1 MREAAMGMNR
11 TLGWVLVLAFSVS
24 LAALGGG
31 TRGPIAI
38 LGDGDFTAANGVVG
52 GSGTRDDPYIIAGWE
67 IDVPQ
72 GVPYGVKV
80 ESASSSFVLRGLVI
94 RGAASSDGAAI
105 RLGFVSAARMEG
117 CSISSSTNGVEL
129 ASSTDVILERNV
141 LVISGR
147 GLVITGESAAEYR
160 HAIDESNVLN
170 DYPIRYLYGRDG
182 ETVSGV
188 KTGNLFVAA
197 SRNMTITDNEV
208 ICGDGIQLA
217 FVETSAVTAN
227 RVRRASPV
235 PVESGITLYR
245 SSGNTVSGNLIWNN
259 RRAGIYLWL
268 SSGNVLTGNELDA
281 NDTGILLAASD
292 QNEISGNV
300 LSFNPT
306 GIDLSAGS
314 TGNVLMKN
322 VFQDEKGKYRVK
334 YGVTIEAATG
344 NRVESNAIVNAETGV
359 FLGSSASGNVV
370 LSNTIA
376 GAAYGLSLTGS
387 NNEVAGN
394 LITSCG
400 RGILFVETYGR
411 ETPSGNRIHDNT
423 LSENRHQIYL
433 SRDSQGNQLYRNAIL
448 GEATA
453 VGSDGKLVSSNVLD
467 YGQNVWTVAGDGN
480 YWAGYTGGDAD
491 GNGIGDL
498 PVLVV
503 PAGAQDTAPFL
514 APPSGRTALGV
525 LGTLDMETVTVRTAS
540 GDRVEFA
547 ALIADETYARFT
559 GFRGFPASF
568 LPGFPAILFVFDQ
581 EVSARFTMESVPF
594 ALDIAFFAASGA
606 YAGGTTMEAS
616 STKLYTSSGPFL
628 YALELPDG
636 TLAARGIGPDSTF
649 AR

>member
-1 MREAAMGMNR
+1 MGMNR
-11 TLGWVLVLAFSVS
+11 ALGMVLVLAFAVS
-24 LAALGGG
+24 LAAFGGG
-31 TRGPIAI
+31 ARGPIAI
-38 LGDGDFTAANGVVG
+38 LGDGDFTAANGVLG
-52 GSGTRDDPYIIAGWE
+52 GTGTAEDPYIIAGWE

-80 ESASSSFVLRGLVI
+80 ENASSSFVLRGLVI
-94 RGAASSDGAAI
+94 RGAASSDGAGI
-105 RLGFVSAARMEG
+105 RLGFVSGARMEG
-117 CSISSSTNGVEL
+117 CSISSSANGVEL
-129 ASSTDVILERNV
+129 ASSIDVILERNV
-141 LVISGR
+141 LVVSGR
-147 GLVITGESAAEYR
+147 GLVVTGESADEYR

-182 ETVSGV
+182 ETVSGI
-188 KTGNLFVAA
+188 KTGNLFIAA

-217 FVETSAVTAN
+217 FVENSVVARN
-227 RVRRASPV
+227 RVHRASPL
-235 PVESGITLYR
+235 PVEHGITLYR

-292 QNEISGNV
+292 QNEIFGNA

-306 GIDLSAGS
+306 GIGLSAGS
-314 TGNVLMKN
+314 TGNVLSKN

-334 YGVTIEAATG
+334 YGVTIERATG
-344 NRVESNAIVNAETGV
+344 NRVESSAIVNAETGV
-359 FLGSSASGNVV
+359 LLGSGASDNTVV
-370 LSNTIA
+370 SNTIV
-376 GAAYGLSLTGS
+376 GAAYGLSVTGS

-394 LITSCG
+394 LITTCG
-400 RGILFVETYGR
+400 RGMLFPETYGR
-411 ETPSGNRIHDNT
+411 ETPYGNRIHDNT

-433 SRDSQGNQLYRNAIL
+433 SKDSQGNQLYRNAIL
-448 GEATA
+448 GDATA
-453 VGSDGKLVSSNVLD
+453 VGPDGKLVSSNVLD

-480 YWAGYTGGDAD
+480 YWADYRGGDAD
-491 GNGIGDL
+491 ADGIGDV

-503 PAGAQDTAPFL
+503 PAGAQDAAPFL
-514 APPSGRTALGV
+514 APPSGRTGLGV
-525 LGTLDMETVTVRTAS
+525 LGTLDAETVTVRTAN
-540 GDRVEFA
+540 GDKVEFA
-547 ALIADETYARFT
+547 ALVADETYARFT
-559 GFRGFPASF
+559 GFRGFPAPLLS
-568 LPGFPAILFVFDQ
+568 GFPAILFVFDQ

-594 ALDIAFFAASGA
+594 PLDVAFFAVNGS
-606 YAGGTTMEAS
+606 YAGGTTMEAN

-628 YALELPDG
+628 YALELPEG